1 MRVKGS
7 LAELRLDRAVWAGPE
22 AFWLTLALPLVV
34 CACLDDPEW
43 APALALPPNAMD
55 LADAAR
61 GPADDRRRRFLQRRA
76 VLRGLVGRV
85 LGCDAAEVVIAHDAL
100 GAPRVV
106 VPAAGLH
113 VSVAGRGA
121 LAAFGL
127 AWGPIGVDLEPV
139 GEAVEPAWN
148 ALHASE
154 RVWLEGLA
162 AGDRHGAFL
171 RIWTIKEAY
180 LKMLGLGL
188 RIEPAEVVVGMAA
201 DCAVW
206 VDARNHNMPT
216 AQGEWKQMMVA
227 GSLVCM
233 AVTHIKGPNVS

>member
-61 GPADDRRRRFLQRRA
+61 GPADDRCRRFLQRRA
-76 VLRGLVGRV
+76 VLRELVGRV
-85 LGCDAAEVVIAHDAL
+85 LGCAAADVVIEHDPQ

-106 VPAAGLH
+106 APAGELH

-127 AWGPIGVDLEPV
+127 ACGPIGVDLEPV
-139 GEAVEPAWN
+139 GEALEPAWN
-148 ALHASE
+148 VLHASE

-162 AGDRHGAFL
+162 VGERHGAFL
-171 RIWTIKEAY
+171 RSWTLKEAY

-188 RIEPAEVVVGMAA
+188 RIEATEVTVRIGGGGAARIAAWPGGRLAASGEWRRLELGGGVVVVACV
-201 DCAVW
+201 CA
-206 VDARNHNMPT
+206 
-216 AQGEWKQMMVA
+216 
-227 GSLVCM
+227 
-233 AVTHIKGPNVS
+233 

>member
-61 GPADDRRRRFLQRRA
+61 GPADDRCRRFLQRRA
-76 VLRGLVGRV
+76 VLRELVGRV
-85 LGCDAAEVVIAHDAL
+85 LGCAAADVVIEHDPQ

-106 VPAAGLH
+106 APAGELH

-127 AWGPIGVDLEPV
+127 ACGPIGVDLEPV

-148 ALHASE
+148 VLHASE

-162 AGDRHGAFL
+162 AGERHRAFL
-171 RIWTIKEAY
+171 QIWTVKEAY

-188 RIEPAEVVVGMAA
+188 RIEPAEVAVRVGAGGTARIA
-201 DCAVW
+201 DEQRRRSARSSKWRLLNLGCGAVL
-206 VDARNHNMPT
+206 VAT
-216 AQGEWKQMMVA
+216 ACE
-227 GSLVCM
+227 
-233 AVTHIKGPNVS
+233 